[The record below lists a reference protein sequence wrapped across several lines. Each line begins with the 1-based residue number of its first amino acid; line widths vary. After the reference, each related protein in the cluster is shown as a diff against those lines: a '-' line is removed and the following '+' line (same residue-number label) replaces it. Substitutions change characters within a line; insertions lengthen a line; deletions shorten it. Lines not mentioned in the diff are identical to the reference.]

1 MADVAKAAGVSKNT
15 VSLSLRGSPRV
26 ATATRDRVLQAAAG
40 LGYRLNPTV
49 ARLMA
54 ELRQNRAAGFQAT
67 LALVNANESRSAF
80 EDHPTIPIYVDGC
93 RSRAEQLG
101 YTFDEFWLHEHELPL
116 SRWQSI
122 FRTRNIRGVLIV
134 GLMQSNRLPARF
146 TALWEE
152 FPTLVTGVRTRDPA
166 LSYACSDHH
175 SLALMAFEKA
185 VALGYRRPA
194 LVLDGV
200 IDDLIEGR
208 FTAGFLTAQNRMVPL
223 SRRTQPFFDVAS
235 AREDR
240 EQFVHWF
247 EENRPDV
254 IFTLYHEVQR
264 WLEEMGLSVPNDV
277 GLIQYEWRSDH
288 RGWAGMDQRNDL
300 VGAAA
305 VDMLVS
311 MIHHNQSG
319 IPEYPRATLIGS
331 HWVDG
336 GSVRGE
342 D

>member
-1 MADVAKAAGVSKNT
+1 MADIAKAAGVSKNT
-15 VSLSLRGSPRV
+15 VSLALRGSKRV
-26 ATATRDRVLQAAAG
+26 AAATRERVVEAADK
-40 LGYRLNPTV
+40 LGYRMNPTV

-54 ELRQNRAAGFQAT
+54 ELRQNRSAGFQAT
-67 LALVNANESRSAF
+67 LALVNANGSRTAF
-80 EDHPTIPIYVDGC
+80 QDHPTIPIYVEGC
-93 RSRAEQLG
+93 RRRAEELG
-101 YTFDEFWLHEHELPL
+101 YTLDEFWLDEPGLPL
-116 SRWQSI
+116 NRWQSI
-122 FRTRNIRGVLIV
+122 MRARNIRGALIV
-134 GLMQSNRLPARF
+134 GLMESNRLPGQF
-146 TALWEE
+146 SPLWEE
-152 FPTLVTGVRTRDPA
+152 FPTLVTGVRTREPA

-208 FTAGFLTAQNRMVPL
+208 FTAGFLSAQNRSVEI
-223 SRRTQPFFDVAS
+223 SRRTQPFTDVVGARNNRDVFD
-235 AREDR
+235 R
-240 EQFVHWF
+240 WF

-264 WLEEMGLSVPNDV
+264 WVEEMGLRVPEDV

-288 RGWAGMDQRNDL
+288 RGWAGMNQRNDL

-319 IPEYPRATLIGS
+319 IPESPRATLIGS
-331 HWVDG
+331 QWVDG
-336 GSVRGE
+336 ESVRRVK
-342 D
+342 